1 MMRFFMQW
9 QDFEVGFTNVPAF
22 SINIYNAC
30 IRFIKFENK
39 LTLISV

>member
-9 QDFEVGFTNVPAF
+9 QDFEVGFTNVPAVC
-22 SINIYNAC
+22 INIYNAG
-30 IRFIKFENK
+30 IPFIKFENK